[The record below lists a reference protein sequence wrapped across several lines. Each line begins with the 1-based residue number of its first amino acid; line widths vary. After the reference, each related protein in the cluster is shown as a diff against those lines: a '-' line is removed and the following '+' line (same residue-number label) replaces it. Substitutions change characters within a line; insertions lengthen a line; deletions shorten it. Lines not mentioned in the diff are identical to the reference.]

1 MCLYK
6 VLCYS
11 FSLYITEG
19 QSWSNLFLALAP
31 AKKAG
36 SGSTTRL
43 LSCIPLMNPSFP
55 GLGICSSLIRSEHS
69 NQMSDCEQF
78 SQITQDKWAT
88 VSKLHRSLMSK
99 EQPWAN
105 RSGCS
110 WQMSDR
116 DHDKWGK
123 WAIRSKNLTKI
134 IFFGMFLYVVLKKR
148 AICSFPLF

>member
-110 WQMSDR
+110 WQMSDHEQFAQVV
-116 DHDKWGK
+116 HDKWANEQFAQNVLAK
-123 WAIRSKNLTKI
+123 
-134 IFFGMFLYVVLKKR
+134 IFFFVCFIYVFL
-148 AICSFPLF
+148 F